1 MQNPSQNIMLRRLAI
16 LPLLLC
22 CLHAMAQTTEHPWEF
37 FWQQMV
43 TADDVEADWGED
55 AYEVLCEME
64 QEPIDVNS
72 ATREDLQRLP
82 FLSDQQIEDIQA
94 YVYQ

>member
-1 MQNPSQNIMLRRLAI
+1 MLRRLAI

-43 TADDVEADWGED
+43 TADDAEAQIANLLKALNVD
-55 AYEVLCEME
+55 AEVKL
-64 QEPIDVNS
+64 EPWQQAD
-72 ATREDLQRLP
+72 RLTFP
-82 FLSDQQIEDIQA
+82 IAIPTNAKPL
-94 YVYQ
+94 